1 MRIPLVAGLFLAF
14 ILGYTVVFHSDNA
27 FAQLP
32 TPNPLVVPPPPPAA
46 PLQLQPIVPLPG
58 IPSLAIVPTPTANQT
73 PISAARIFNC
83 SCFGPS
89 SPTHWMGRVAAPS
102 YFGAQQAAVSA
113 CLAYNENKQPP
124 PPLVSTG
131 QAQSAIPGESAGVGG
146 GSQLGAAS
154 GLLANQG
161 AIASVSRAGQQ
172 VPQTVTFFGPQ
183 QLQACSRCACD

>member
-1 MRIPLVAGLFLAF
+1 
-14 ILGYTVVFHSDNA
+14 
-27 FAQLP
+27 
-32 TPNPLVVPPPPPAA
+32 
-46 PLQLQPIVPLPG
+46 
-58 IPSLAIVPTPTANQT
+58 
-73 PISAARIFNC
+73 
-83 SCFGPS
+83 
-89 SPTHWMGRVAAPS
+89 MGRVAAPS

-146 GSQLGAAS
+146 SSQLGAAS

-172 VPQTVTFFGPQ
+172 LPQTVTFFGPQ
-183 QLQACSRCACD
+183 QLLACSRCACD